1 MKANEY
7 LLMSHAIET
16 GVAHGWHSAL
26 KHLDM
31 PEEVSDWIYKV
42 EDHIKAEMEQAIR
55 AEVCTWFKFDTDEA
69 A

>member
-16 GVAHGWHSAL
+16 GVAHGWHVAL

-42 EDHIKAEMEQAIR
+42 EDHVKQEMEQAVL
-55 AEVCTWFKFDTDEA
+55 AEVCTWFKFDRDEA

>member
-16 GVAHGWHSAL
+16 GVAHGWHVAL

-31 PEEVSDWIYKV
+31 PEEVSEWIYKV
-42 EDHIKAEMEQAIR
+42 EEHVKQEMEQAVL
-55 AEVCTWFKFDTDEA
+55 AEVCTWFKFDRDEVA
-69 A
+69 